1 MSFNRIIK
9 MDIDKVKWRTFREI
23 NFVDIKYRPFDASK
37 SAPVPSGLSGE
48 IRMREL
54 ADSAAK

>member
-1 MSFNRIIK
+1 
-9 MDIDKVKWRTFREI
+9 MDFDNVKRRTFRDL
-23 NFVDIKYRPFDASK
+23 NFVDFIYRPFDASK